1 MSIESVYENRMRDRD
16 GFNGYNKND
25 KPPKEKLQKTEFEVG
40 DEVTVQDK
48 GGNVYL
54 KGKVIS
60 LVKDMHIEGTIVKW
74 SDYIRYPVGTK
85 DVFIMCRN
93 GKRHLNGEDFITVKI
108 SN

>member
-48 GGNVYL
+48 GV
-54 KGKVIS
+54 
-60 LVKDMHIEGTIVKW
+60 M
-74 SDYIRYPVGTK
+74 YI
-85 DVFIMCRN
+85 
-93 GKRHLNGEDFITVKI
+93 
-108 SN
+108 